1 MVRRR
6 VFLTGILGVTVL
18 AIAPGSRVYAA
29 TPKTEE
35 DPVALVQRLSDSV
48 LAYLKAHPVTDE
60 PSREA
65 LVAFVEENIL
75 PYFDMPRM
83 TALAVGP
90 AWRQA
95 TPQQRAQLTD
105 EFKKLLLRTY
115 SNAAKAYKDETL
127 DLEFLPQMRGANDPI
142 VRVAA
147 RIVRAGSEP
156 IEVQYVLQNRGDGW
170 RIFDVVIAGVS
181 LVTNYRGSFTA
192 EINRGGIDGL
202 IRVLAEKNAKGETDP
217 VPEPGK
223 GTHG

>member
-1 MVRRR
+1 MVTRRA
-6 VFLTGILGVTVL
+6 FFCGILGGVVL
-18 AIAPGSRVYAA
+18 TSASGGLLFAA
-29 TPKTEE
+29 APKTGD
-35 DPVALVQRLSDSV
+35 DPVALVQRLSDAV

-65 LVAFVEENIL
+65 LVAFVEANVL
-75 PYFDMPRM
+75 PFFDMPRM

-95 TPQQRAQLTD
+95 TPEQRAQLTE

-127 DLEFLPQMRGANDPI
+127 EFLPQRGGANDPV

-181 LVTNYRGSFTA
+181 LVTNYRGSFAA

-202 IRVLAEKNAKGETDP
+202 IRTLAEKNAKGETDP
-217 VPEPGK
+217 VPVPEK
-223 GTHG
+223 GSHG

>member
-1 MVRRR
+1 MASRR
-6 VFLTGILGVTVL
+6 VFLSAILGGIIWV
-18 AIAPGSRVYAA
+18 AA
-29 TPKTEE
+29 RGRHLSAAELKLDE
-35 DPVALVQRLSDSV
+35 DPVALVQRLSDAV
-48 LAYLKAHPVTDE
+48 FAYLKAHPVVDE

-65 LVAFVEENIL
+65 LAAFVETNVL

-127 DLEFLPQMRGANDPI
+127 EFVPQRGGADDAI

-156 IEVQYVLQNRGDGW
+156 IDVQYVLQNSGNGW

-181 LVTNYRGSFTA
+181 LVTNYRGSFSA
-192 EINRGGIDGL
+192 EINRNGIDGL
-202 IRVLAEKNAKGETDP
+202 IRLLAEKNAKGESDP
-217 VPEPGK
+217 VPGPGK
-223 GTHG
+223 GANG

>member
-1 MVRRR
+1 MATRRAFLNGIFFGG
-6 VFLTGILGVTVL
+6 VFLAT
-18 AIAPGSRVYAA
+18 APGGLLVAA
-29 TPKTEE
+29 AQTTDG
-35 DPVALVQRLSDSV
+35 DPVALVQRLSDAV

-60 PSREA
+60 ASREA
-65 LVAFVEENIL
+65 LVAFVEKEVL
-75 PYFDMPRM
+75 PYFDMQRM

-90 AWRQA
+90 AWRQT
-95 TPQQRAQLTD
+95 TPQQRAQLTE

-115 SNAAKAYKDETL
+115 SNAAKAYQDEM
-127 DLEFLPQMRGANDPI
+127 LEFLPQRGGANDPI

-147 RIVRAGSEP
+147 KIVRAGSEP

-192 EINRGGIDGL
+192 EINRSGIDGL

-217 VPEPGK
+217 VPVPGK
-223 GTHG
+223 GSHG